1 MSERDRENEIID
13 ETFVRNEHKFLRH
26 TSTRL
31 RRQKFNRNTQSSWH
45 PVIAHRRNR
54 NTIFQS
60 RIANYEYVPKHH
72 FFFSRRCVLFYAH
85 LFGSLLFL
93 LFVVADVAVHRS
105 NAQFV
110 SCASARW
117 IANRAAKNEGKKTSI
132 FSNVDKILNA
142 KLDTDDVM
150 NNGKNWVIRFYSQWV
165 KLPLSTNALTNI

>member
-72 FFFSRRCVLFYAH
+72 FFSLVDVFCFMRICLALFCSYY
-85 LFGSLLFL
+85 SLLL
-93 LFVVADVAVHRS
+93 MLPYTDRMHNLYR
-105 NAQFV
+105 
-110 SCASARW
+110 
-117 IANRAAKNEGKKTSI
+117 ANRAAKNEGKKTSI